1 MIQINLI
8 PDVKLDLI
16 RIQRHRNLV
25 ISMAILAMMV
35 TLAVVLIVAFYVFG
49 VQTIRDNIA
58 NNNIKQEEKKVRYVL
73 RSIGW

>member
-16 RIQRHRNLV
+16 RIQKHRNLV

-35 TLAVVLIVAFYVFG
+35 TLARGILC
-49 VQTIRDNIA
+49 
-58 NNNIKQEEKKVRYVL
+58 L
-73 RSIGW
+73 WRSDYTR